1 MRIVQYESGGVT
13 GCGVSVGD
21 DVFATGYGE
30 RGMVPSAFSDV
41 PILRKPYDAESLAE
55 AIASMMGRRS

>member
-21 DVFATGYGE
+21 DVFATGY
-30 RGMVPSAFSDV
+30 ADT
-41 PILRKPYDAESLAE
+41 IALESLMK
-55 AIASMMGRRS
+55 SQTTSSGNT